1 MDAVR
6 KFLKEDFRWAMDK
19 KHLLGPFLKDTK
31 KIDALVQITNN
42 LEEYPLKEYASYALT
57 HLQKGGID
65 LSSYRKKFI
74 DTLFATNDQT
84 VLRNVTN
91 MLSHMELSPYKEFE
105 LLDLLLSFVSD
116 PKNKVALHVYSIYIL
131 SKFAKK
137 YPDLEH
143 EIRTVIMNNSKDKT
157 PAYRIAIR
165 NFERLILS

>member
-1 MDAVR
+1 MEMAR

-19 KHLLGPFLKDTK
+19 KQLLSPFLKDAK
-31 KIDALVQITNN
+31 KIDALVQITHD

-65 LSSYRKKFI
+65 LSSHRKKFI
-74 DTLFATNDQT
+74 DTLFKTDDQT

-91 MLSHMELSPYKEFE
+91 MLSHMELTSYKESE
-105 LLDLLLSFVSD
+105 LLDLLLEFVID

-131 SKFAKK
+131 AKFVRK
-137 YPDLEH
+137 YPDLEQ
-143 EIRTVIMNNSKDKT
+143 EIRTVIIYNSKDKA

-165 NFERLILS
+165 NFEKLIL